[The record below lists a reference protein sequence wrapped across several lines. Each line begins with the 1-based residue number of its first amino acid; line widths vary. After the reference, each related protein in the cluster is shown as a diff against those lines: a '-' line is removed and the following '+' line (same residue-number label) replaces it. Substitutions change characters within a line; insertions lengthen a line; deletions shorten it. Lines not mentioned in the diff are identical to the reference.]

1 MVIITFWKVN
11 SQLQPESLYCLNKT
25 ELYSFCVR
33 FKVPGK
39 VFITFI
45 LDNEQEVWKL
55 FLEKWSMF

>member
-1 MVIITFWKVN
+1 MVIITFCKVN

-45 LDNEQEVWKL
+45 LDNEQEV
-55 FLEKWSMF
+55 